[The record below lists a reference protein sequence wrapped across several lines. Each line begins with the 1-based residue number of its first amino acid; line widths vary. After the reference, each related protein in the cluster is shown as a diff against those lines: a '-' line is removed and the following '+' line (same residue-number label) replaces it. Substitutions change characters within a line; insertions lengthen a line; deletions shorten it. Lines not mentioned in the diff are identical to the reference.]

1 MSDYEEKELQEKE
14 NGGGTEGRATEISE
28 EMKSE
33 ETAAPAETCEEI
45 TKPEETAAAADS
57 EEKKEE
63 IIADVSAGAAAPEVK
78 KKKKYGGWIALGS
91 IGAALIIAML
101 FFAGFGIY
109 SLITSEGFGSG
120 LVQSSGGGESISGD
134 ANGGATNSDFSG
146 IDLNSRPEDN
156 EEPSPDGKMSTTE
169 VAELVSPTVVAI
181 YNYGKYNSGG
191 KETYALASS
200 GSGIIMTEDGYIV
213 TNAHVVDGA
222 AKLEAVLS
230 DGTVYDAKI
239 VGSDVKT
246 DIAVVKVEEK
256 GMNYAKF
263 GNSDQIKIGEF
274 VLAIGNPG
282 ISGGGTNIELTGSV
296 SFGIVSAVNRTIKVD
311 NSTLYCIQTDAAINP
326 GNSGGALVN
335 MYGQVIGINSAKI
348 QVDGY
353 EGLGFAIAINK
364 AEPIIRELIS
374 NGRVTSRAMLGIT
387 GTLIDALTA
396 EQYGLEQGLMI
407 VGISQNSDMVYRG
420 VMVDD
425 IITHINGEDID
436 SFDKAGEILDPYK
449 PGDKVTISVFRYVR
463 GGDNIEFDAQI
474 TLISEVDM
482 DDLEIE

>member
-1 MSDYEEKELQEKE
+1 MSDYEEKNLQENEE
-14 NGGGTEGRATEISE
+14 NTESGEMIEEPTNSLEEI
-28 EMKSE
+28 KSE
-33 ETAAPAETCEEI
+33 EPEVVADEKAQEPI
-45 TKPEETAAAADS
+45 TDAAAENAVS
-57 EEKKEE
+57 E
-63 IIADVSAGAAAPEVK
+63 P
-78 KKKKYGGWIALGS
+78 KKKKYGGWVALGS
-91 IGAALIIAML
+91 IGAALLILML

-109 SLITSEGFGSG
+109 SLMTSGGFGSG
-120 LVQSSGGGESISGD
+120 FVSESDGVSREEGSNGD
-134 ANGGATNSDFSG
+134 ASGGATNSDFSG
-146 IDLNSRPEDN
+146 IDLNSRPE
-156 EEPSPDGKMSTTE
+156 EEENQSPDGKLSTIE
-169 VAELVSPTVVAI
+169 VAERVSPTVVAI

-191 KETYALASS
+191 KEVYAVASA

-222 AKLEAVLS
+222 AKLEVVLS
-230 DGTVYDAKI
+230 DGTTYDAKI
-239 VGSDVKT
+239 VGSDEKT
-246 DIAVVKVEEK
+246 DIAVVKVDET

-263 GNSDQIKIGEF
+263 GNSDQIKVGEF

-282 ISGGGTNIELTGSV
+282 ISGSGGNIELTGSV
-296 SFGIVSAVNRTIKVD
+296 SFGIVSAVNRTIRVD

-364 AEPIIRELIS
+364 AEPIIRELIA
-374 NGRVTSRAMLGIT
+374 NGAVVSRAMLGIT
-387 GTLIDALTA
+387 GTLIDSATA
-396 EQYGLEQGLMI
+396 EQYGLKQGLMI
-407 VGISQNSDMVYRG
+407 VEISESSDMVYRG

-425 IITHINGEDID
+425 IITHINGEAID
-436 SFDKAGEILDPYK
+436 SFDKAAEILDEFK

-482 DDLEIE
+482 DDLAVE

>member
-1 MSDYEEKELQEKE
+1 MRDYEEGNLQENEE
-14 NGGGTEGRATEISE
+14 NIEKTEEVAATIE
-28 EMKSE
+28 E
-33 ETAAPAETCEEI
+33 PAEIRVEESGI
-45 TKPEETAAAADS
+45 EG

-63 IIADVSAGAAAPEVK
+63 AAAVSAPENTAAAEPK
-78 KKKKYGGWIALGS
+78 KKKRYGGWIALGLT
-91 IGAALIIAML
+91 GAVLVVAML

-109 SLITSEGFGSG
+109 SLVTSNGF
-120 LVQSSGGGESISGD
+120 VQNSGGISNGG
-134 ANGGATNSDFSG
+134 AGGGATNSDFSG
-146 IDLNSRPEDN
+146 IDLNSRPE
-156 EEPSPDGKMSTTE
+156 EEREPSPDGKLSTTE

-181 YNYGKYNSGG
+181 YNYGKYSSGG
-191 KETYALASS
+191 RETYALASS

-222 AKLEAVLS
+222 AKLEVVLS
-230 DGTVYDAKI
+230 DGTTYDAKI
-239 VGSDVKT
+239 VGSDEKT
-246 DIAVVKVEEK
+246 DIAVVKVDES
-256 GMNYAKF
+256 GMNYAQF

-282 ISGGGTNIELTGSV
+282 ISGGGENIELTGSV
-296 SFGIVSAVNRTIKVD
+296 SFGIVSAVDRKIKVD

-374 NGRVTSRAMLGIT
+374 NGKVMSRAMLGIT
-387 GTLIDALTA
+387 GTLIDASTA

-420 VMVDD
+420 VMVND
-425 IITHINGEDID
+425 IITHINGEAID
-436 SFDKAGEILDPYK
+436 SFDKASELLDSYK

-463 GGDNIEFDAQI
+463 GGNNIEFDAEI
-474 TLISEVDM
+474 TLVSEADM

>member
-1 MSDYEEKELQEKE
+1 MRDYEEKDLQENEE
-14 NGGGTEGRATEISE
+14 NVEKTEEVAVTIEEPTEIRVE
-28 EMKSE
+28 ESGIE
-33 ETAAPAETCEEI
+33 G
-45 TKPEETAAAADS
+45 
-57 EEKKEE
+57 EEKREE
-63 IIADVSAGAAAPEVK
+63 PAAVSAPQNTAAPEVK
-78 KKKKYGGWIALGS
+78 KKKRYGGWIALGLT
-91 IGAALIIAML
+91 GAVLVVAML

-109 SLITSEGFGSG
+109 SLVTSNGF
-120 LVQSSGGGESISGD
+120 VQNSGGISDGG
-134 ANGGATNSDFSG
+134 AGGGATNSDFSG
-146 IDLNSRPEDN
+146 IDLNSRPE
-156 EEPSPDGKMSTTE
+156 EEMEPSPDGKMSTTE

-181 YNYGKYNSGG
+181 YNYGKYTSGG
-191 KETYALASS
+191 REMYALASS

-222 AKLEAVLS
+222 AKLEVVLS
-230 DGTVYDAKI
+230 DGTTYDAKI
-239 VGSDVKT
+239 VGSDEKT
-246 DIAVVKVEEK
+246 DIAVVKVDES
-256 GMNYAKF
+256 GMNYAQF

-282 ISGGGTNIELTGSV
+282 ISGGGENIELTGSV
-296 SFGIVSAVNRTIKVD
+296 SFGIVSAVDRKIKVD

-374 NGRVTSRAMLGIT
+374 NGKVTSRAMLGIT
-387 GTLIDALTA
+387 GTLIDASTA
-396 EQYGLEQGLMI
+396 EQYGLKQGLMI
-407 VGISQNSDMVYRG
+407 VEIGENSDMVYRG
-420 VMVDD
+420 VMVND
-425 IITHINGEDID
+425 IITHINGEAID
-436 SFDKAGEILDPYK
+436 SFDKASEILDPYK

-463 GGDNIEFDAQI
+463 GGDNIEFDAEI
-474 TLISEVDM
+474 TLVSEADM